1 MVKIHFRNI
10 PKNPPTTDF
19 SSFCPKSLKRIPFN
33 ADFQAESNG
42 TNGIQCL
49 PLVHEILGVYL
60 SETLQA
66 LKIH

>member
-10 PKNPPTTDF
+10 PRNPPTIDF
-19 SSFCPKSLKRIPFN
+19 CSFCPKSLKRIPFN

-42 TNGIQCL
+42 TDGIQSL
-49 PLVHEILGVYL
+49 PLLQEILVVYL